1 LEIKRVGRNSPVKSD
16 EKKSVEFKKDFSQNF
31 NFARDR
37 RSEEE
42 LKRIQEEIKKKGARL
57 IITKSYADVR
67 AYKNLIKE
75 YLNSVLQHMYNI
87 KKDISFWQT
96 QYFITVDTIDQKL
109 EDLTAL
115 LLKEEKDNLTIAST
129 IDEISGLVLDIYR

>member
-1 LEIKRVGRNSPVKSD
+1 LEIKRVGRNSPVKQE
-16 EKKSVEFKKDFSQNF
+16 EKKSVELKKDFSQNF

-42 LKRIQEEIKKKGARL
+42 LKRIQEDIKKKGARL
-57 IITKSYADVR
+57 VITKSYGDVR
-67 AYKNLIKE
+67 AYKNLIKD

-109 EDLTAL
+109 QELTEL
-115 LLKEEKDNLTIAST
+115 LLKEEKDNLSIAGT
-129 IDEISGLVLDIYR
+129 IDEITGLVLDIYR